1 MAEFSELP
9 LRYRLEMGM
18 YRWRHVDPLVWTR
31 LAVPLASARVGL
43 VTTAGLYRPAIDKPF
58 ERVRGGDYSFR
69 IIPDDVAV
77 STLAVGQTSAAFDRE
92 PVYADRNAGLPIER
106 LRTLVHRGEVG
117 ASALRHLSFNGSIT
131 APGRLVR
138 ESAPEATAVFRRDGV
153 DAALLVP
160 V

>member
-9 LRYRLEMGM
+9 LRYRWEMAM

-31 LAVPLASARVGL
+31 LAVPLASATVGL

-58 ERVRGGDYSFR
+58 ERVR
-69 IIPDDVAV
+69 
-77 STLAVGQTSAAFDRE
+77 
-92 PVYADRNAGLPIER
+92 
-106 LRTLVHRGEVG
+106 
-117 ASALRHLSFNGSIT
+117 
-131 APGRLVR
+131 
-138 ESAPEATAVFRRDGV
+138 ESAPAAAAVFRQDGV